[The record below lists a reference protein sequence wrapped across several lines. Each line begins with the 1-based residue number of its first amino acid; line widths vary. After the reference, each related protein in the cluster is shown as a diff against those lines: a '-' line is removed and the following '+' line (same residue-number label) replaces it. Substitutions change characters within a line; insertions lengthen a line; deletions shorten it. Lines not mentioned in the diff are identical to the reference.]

1 MEKKKL
7 NVLMGV
13 LAAGIVVVA
22 TVLGVRFI
30 GQSSDSGTEGNGGV
44 GKDTTVSGDSTYIEP
59 VTEIE
64 IPDDGMYSIE
74 VKTEGDMFFEGIG
87 IYIYTDNTME
97 ELVWFDKTDEN
108 GIADFTAEDATGYV
122 AVLQDI
128 PEGLQ
133 EYWMLNYNSLFDVE
147 RRNDSLYE

>member
-7 NVLMGV
+7 NILLIV
-13 LAAGIVVVA
+13 LAVCIVAVA
-22 TVLGVRFI
+22 TVLGI
-30 GQSSDSGTEGNGGV
+30 KLAGQSSNSGTEGT
-44 GKDTTVSGDSTYIEP
+44 GKDVAVSGDSGYIEP

-128 PEGLQ
+128 PEG
-133 EYWMLNYNSLFDVE
+133 YNILSVIIIDDTTSDIAT
-147 RRNDSLYE
+147 NAINT